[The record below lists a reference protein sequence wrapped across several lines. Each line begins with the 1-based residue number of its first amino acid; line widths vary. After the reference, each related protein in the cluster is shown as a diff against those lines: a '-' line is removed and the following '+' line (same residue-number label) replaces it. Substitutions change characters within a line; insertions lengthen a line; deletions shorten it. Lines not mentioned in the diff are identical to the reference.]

1 MTKGIKAII
10 KIGKDEKIL
19 PESAESHQLT
29 GMLDMLFGMMETSS
43 KAMGKDISGK
53 KIELIFE
60 SGDRYLVIGRKA
72 KEIKD
77 DGR

>member
-1 MTKGIKAII
+1 MEVVKATI
-10 KIGKDEKIL
+10 KIGEEENKL
-19 PESAESHQLT
+19 PESNEAHQLT
-29 GMLDMLFGMMETSS
+29 GALDMLFVMMEQSAQKS
-43 KAMGKDISGK
+43 GKDITDK

-60 SGDRYLVIGRKA
+60 SGDRYLVIGRKG